1 MISITNQLEL
11 RQLRYF
17 IAVAQT
23 LHFRKAAENLAISQS
38 ALSQQIMLLE
48 SIVGVKLLNRT
59 NRKVLLNRSGELFLE
74 EALRITKQVDHSITN
89 WKLRQEGSDGI
100 LKIAFVASAM
110 QQFLPPILKAYD
122 QKYPNIKLQL
132 EELTN
137 KDQLQALQQNSIDIG
152 FMRTNKVTSNLLV
165 KPVFQESL
173 TLVLPE
179 EHPITQENFTTMRSF
194 IDASFILFPN
204 ENSPMYFQQILNL
217 CAENGFSP
225 KISHKSIHAPTI
237 FKLVE
242 NGMGISI
249 IPNSLRDNYNYKV
262 RYIELKNIP
271 QKTTLYAAWNKENDN
286 PVLQYLLQ
294 LI

>member
-1 MISITNQLEL
+1 MISSTNQLEL

-17 IAVAQT
+17 IAVAKT
-23 LHFRKAAENLAISQS
+23 LHFRKAAETLSISQS
-38 ALSQQIMLLE
+38 ALSQQIILLE
-48 SIVGVKLLNRT
+48 SIVGTKLLDRT
-59 NRKVLLNRSGELFLE
+59 NRKVSLNRSGKLFLE
-74 EALRITKQVDHSITN
+74 EAIRITKQVDSSITN
-89 WKLRQEGSDGI
+89 WKLKQDGSEGI

-110 QQFLPPILKAYD
+110 QQFLPPILKSYD

-137 KDQLQALQQNSIDIG
+137 KDQIKTLEENHIDIG
-152 FMRTNKVTSNLLV
+152 FIRTNKVSSNLLI
-165 KPVFQESL
+165 KPVFEESL

-179 EHPITQENFTTMRSF
+179 DHTINEDNFTNMRSLSE
-194 IDASFILFPN
+194 ASFILFPN

-217 CAENGFSP
+217 CADNGFSP

-249 IPNSLRDNYNYKV
+249 IPNSLRDNFNYKV
-262 RYIELKNIP
+262 RYIELKKIS
-271 QKTTLYAAWNKENDN
+271 QKTTLYAAWHKENDN
-286 PVLQYLLQ
+286 PVLQYLLK

>member
-23 LHFRKAAENLAISQS
+23 LHFRKAAETLAISQS

-48 SIVGVKLLNRT
+48 SILGVKLLDRT
-59 NRKVLLNRSGELFLE
+59 NRKVSLNRSGKLFLE
-74 EALRITKQVDHSITN
+74 EALRITKQVDNSITN
-89 WKLRQEGSDGI
+89 WKLKQDGSDGV

-110 QQFLPPILKAYD
+110 QQFLPPILKSYD

-132 EELTN
+132 EELSN
-137 KDQLQALQQNSIDIG
+137 KDQIEALQENSIDIG
-152 FMRTNKVTSNLLV
+152 FMRTNKVTSNLLL
-165 KPVFQESL
+165 KPAFQESL

-179 EHPITQENFTTMRSF
+179 EHPITEDNFTNMRSF
-194 IDASFILFPN
+194 SEASFILFPN

-217 CAENGFSP
+217 CADNGFSP

-249 IPNSLRDNYNYKV
+249 IPNSLRDNFNYKV
-262 RYIELKNIP
+262 RYIELKNIA

-294 LI
+294 LV